1 MNLREIDI
9 NEQPKREGK
18 DSGQRDAI
26 PAEELTTMKAGKAAE
41 YAPNVNRIPK
51 NVT

>member
-1 MNLREIDI
+1 MSDIDI
-9 NEQPKREGK
+9 NEQPRRKGK

-26 PAEELTTMKAGKAAE
+26 PAEELTTLTAEKAAGKPA
-41 YAPNVNRIPK
+41 NVNRIPK